1 MPKPS
6 TVFVCSS
13 CGAESAKWR
22 GQCPD
27 CQSWNTLAEEA
38 RGAAPKSKTPGR
50 AVKPVPLSQVE
61 AVRYARLATNIG
73 ELDRVLGGGLV
84 PGSLVLI
91 GGGPGLGE
99 ATLVPVGLGNP
110 QRQGPRELVVSRG

>member
-27 CQSWNTLAEEA
+27 CGNWNTLAEEA
-38 RGAAPKSKTPGR
+38 RGPAKAPKAATR
-50 AVKPVPLSQVE
+50 AVKPVPLRQVE
-61 AVRYARLATNIG
+61 AVRYTRLATGIG
-73 ELDRVLGGGLV
+73 ELDRVLGGGPG
-84 PGSLVLI
+84 PGSLVLVCRR
-91 GGGPGLGE
+91 PRLGE
-99 ATLVPVGLGNP
+99 
-110 QRQGPRELVVSRG
+110 

>member
-27 CQSWNTLAEEA
+27 CQSWNTLTEEA
-38 RGAAPKSKTPGR
+38 RGPARAKASAGGGR
-50 AVKPVPLSQVE
+50 AVKPVPLNQVE
-61 AVRYARLATNIG
+61 AVRYARLATGIN

-91 GGGPGLGE
+91 GGSPGIG
-99 ATLVPVGLGNP
+99 
-110 QRQGPRELVVSRG
+110 